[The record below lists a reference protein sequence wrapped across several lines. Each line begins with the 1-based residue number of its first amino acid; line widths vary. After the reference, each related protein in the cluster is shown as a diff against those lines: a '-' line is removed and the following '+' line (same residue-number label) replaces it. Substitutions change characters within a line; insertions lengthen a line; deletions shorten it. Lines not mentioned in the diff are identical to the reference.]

1 MKNFKFSL
9 IWPIILSL
17 LMLCDQQ
24 CHAMLAWDKD
34 QQKHIEIS
42 VDDFFTKKPVRST
55 ETYFES
61 FAHFAEHQPTA
72 STNITLMQP
81 HPLDNRQ
88 EDRRGVKAFWIPE
101 RLEYFGDHELN
112 ASGRFVE
119 SSGKSERTPF
129 FGLNYFLCELF
140 NRMPEL
146 ELSIAELGRRISSN
160 LPVHADKVRV
170 VFKDELERIE
180 FGNRLYAEIC
190 EKLKGQAGFNDE
202 IREEFRK
209 RLNCYATEFPELVR
223 PMPGCFYGS
232 QARFWIG
239 SSFVLTFGLSLI
251 GFATH
256 YFRKNVEDV
265 TEQEKS
271 DRKKAIICSAV
282 LAAIFGGLF
291 AASYWELGS
300 HYDYKRFF
308 NIPPA

>member
-61 FAHFAEHQPTA
+61 FAHFAEHQPRIA
-72 STNITLMQP
+72 EMVRCSI
-81 HPLDNRQ
+81 DNSQ
-88 EDRRGVKAFWIPE
+88 EARRGIQAFWIPE
-101 RLEYFGDHELN
+101 RLESFGHYERDPNNPNKDISVCKTEHAPFYGLDRFLN
-112 ASGRFVE
+112 DVFDR
-119 SSGKSERTPF
+119 R
-129 FGLNYFLCELF
+129 
-140 NRMPEL
+140 PEFSFDEQL
-146 ELSIAELGRRISSN
+146 RRVRIRR
-160 LPVHADKVRV
+160 PIHADKVRV
-170 VFKDELERIE
+170 VFKGKQERIE

-190 EKLKGQAGFNDE
+190 TKLEGRAGFNDE

-209 RLNCYATEFPELVR
+209 RLNRYATEFPELVR

-232 QARFWIG
+232 QARFLTG
-239 SSFVLTFGLSLI
+239 ASFVLTFGLSLI
-251 GFATH
+251 GCVAH
-256 YFRKNVEDV
+256 HFRKNAEDV

-282 LAAIFGGLF
+282 LAAISGGLF

-300 HYDYKRFF
+300 RYDYKRFF